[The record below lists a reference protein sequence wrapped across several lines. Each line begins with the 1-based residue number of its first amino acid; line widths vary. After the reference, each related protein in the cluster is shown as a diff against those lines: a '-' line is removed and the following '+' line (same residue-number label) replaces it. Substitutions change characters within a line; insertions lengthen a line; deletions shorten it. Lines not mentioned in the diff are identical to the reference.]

1 MSVLTGMI
9 PVRLA
14 LNMASKVL
22 HVRENSGKANFSDV
36 LQESLGARLLNQW
49 DTNGDSALSVSEF
62 AGTSQTF
69 SQLDKDGD
77 GTLTVAELDAG
88 LAHAQSLRRAQSLTD
103 SMMRLHDSDGD
114 GTLTVAE
121 LGKDEAVFAEI
132 DTNGD
137 GKISQSELLGAF
149 TQRTASRS
157 AIEEH

>member
-22 HVRENSGKANFSDV
+22 HVGENAGKTNFSDV

-62 AGTSQTF
+62 GGTSKTF

-77 GTLTVAELDAG
+77 GRLTVAELDAG
-88 LAHAQSLRRAQSLTD
+88 LARVQSQRRAQSLAE

-114 GTLTVAE
+114 GMLTAAE
-121 LGKDEAVFAEI
+121 FGKGENAFAEV
-132 DTNGD
+132 DANGD
-137 GKISQSELLGAF
+137 GQISQGELLGAF
-149 TQRTASRS
+149 TQRNASQS
-157 AIEEH
+157 PIEEH